1 MTLEE
6 QILAALQSAT
16 PGGPLVDP
24 RTARTLL
31 VSLTRALGGSVEDE
45 TDYKTGRAYRFAHSV
60 RTEEDRRWRTIFH
73 ITISAVG
80 PFATHTAI
88 LRAAE
93 ERWWSH
99 NIRTSRNG
107 FHPEDADVMAHLR
120 AWYEENGIAEVDAKA
135 QAQPAPK
142 DLFPD
147 EPPLFQVLFRP

>member
-1 MTLEE
+1 MTLTE
-6 QILAALQSAT
+6 QIVTALQGAA

-31 VSLTRALGGSVEDE
+31 VSLTRALGGNVEDE
-45 TDYKTGRAYRFAHSV
+45 TDYKVGRAYRFAHSV
-60 RTEEDRRWRTIFH
+60 QTEEDRRWRTIIH
-73 ITISAVG
+73 ISISAAG

-107 FHPEDADVMAHLR
+107 FHPEDAAVIANLQS
-120 AWYEENGIAEVDAKA
+120 WYAENAITEVDAA
-135 QAQPAPK
+135 TQALPAPK
-142 DLFPD
+142 HLFPA